1 MRFGL
6 SDDQVELKATVRK
19 FLEAQLPLVAVR
31 TTVESE
37 VGFDRQVWARMAQE
51 LGLHSIGSPEEY
63 GGTGDSL
70 LDQTVVVEELGR
82 ALDPSPFLP
91 SIVLVSRAL
100 VEAGGAPDWL
110 ESLISGE
117 VIASLA
123 LLEGSGTWGSLELA
137 TTARP
142 SSSGW
147 AVTGDKRF
155 VLHGHLVD
163 SFLVSADSAEGP
175 VLLRVDRDA
184 AGVTCRPLK
193 TLDLTRPL
201 SDVSFADSPAVLVG
215 APGQG
220 RDILGHVLARAGVAL
235 AAEQV
240 GGAERALEMATAYAR
255 ERVQF
260 GRPIGSFQSIKHLLA
275 DVLLE
280 LESARSAVQYAAWA
294 FDTRQPDA
302 VELSHV
308 CQAVASEAFV
318 KAAKASIQVHGAIGF
333 TWEHDAHLFFKRASG
348 SHQLLGTPVE
358 HREALAVGLLGAP
371 ERRGSVSGAAEPGA
385 LH

>member
-1 MRFGL
+1 M
-6 SDDQVELKATVRK
+6 
-19 FLEAQLPLVAVR
+19 
-31 TTVESE
+31 
-37 VGFDRQVWARMAQE
+37 
-51 LGLHSIGSPEEY
+51 
-63 GGTGDSL
+63 
-70 LDQTVVVEELGR
+70 
-82 ALDPSPFLP
+82 
-91 SIVLVSRAL
+91 
-100 VEAGGAPDWL
+100 
-110 ESLISGE
+110 
-117 VIASLA
+117 
-123 LLEGSGTWGSLELA
+123 
-137 TTARP
+137 
-142 SSSGW
+142 
-147 AVTGDKRF
+147 
-155 VLHGHLVD
+155 LHGHLVD

-302 VELSHV
+302 AELSHV